1 MAVAGIYDVFVPIY
15 DGKWGRVFQQE
26 RYPEL
31 WEFLSSSIGA
41 NPDLKIRLLHGES
54 DSGVSYENSAAFA
67 RTLIDAGYDVEVV
80 AFDGGHWVPTE
91 LLIPTV
97 MELIGP

>member
-1 MAVAGIYDVFVPIY
+1 M
-15 DGKWGRVFQQE
+15 
-26 RYPEL
+26 
-31 WEFLSSSIGA
+31 SSSIGA

-54 DSGVSYENSAAFA
+54 DDRISYENSVEFAAVL
-67 RTLIDAGYDVEVV
+67 TGVGYDVQVV
-80 AFDGGHWVPTE
+80 PFEGGHWVPTE